1 MSAPKLVLLCSLS
14 SVAWVGCAGGAG
26 PAAGDGAADGA
37 DGADG
42 ATDGAD
48 GGTDSADSGTAV
60 DWQSLPD
67 ACVGTGPDGTDPFT
81 LVGSVKNTESGAPG
95 GWFTEILDLT
105 ALPDRGRVITAGQG
119 GVVVFD
125 VTDPTAPVT
134 GDHIAAGDRSFERYY
149 HVVPAEGDLAW
160 ATHRDVGFDVL
171 DLSDASNLT
180 KLESFAEKGYEGLA
194 RSGDWLYVASTEG
207 FVDVW
212 SVADPAAPIWR
223 SRVEGLARP
232 WDVAVAGEVA
242 YVADGEAGIVALSLA
257 DPAAPVVVSTAPS
270 AGFPIRLVADA
281 DALYVASGAGGLE
294 IFDLSDPLAPA
305 ALAQVDVGGSAQD
318 LTVHDGLVAVTTQEA
333 VVVLDIG
340 RAGSPA
346 APLPFAYEETEQY
359 AMAID
364 ARDGTWAVGDWNI
377 LGLWDMGD
385 GPAPALDLGLDIVT
399 FLDGAETLEVG
410 ITNRGGAALDL
421 AGVELPD
428 GLTAQVSQVA
438 IAPGDTARLALTW
451 DGVTSLE
458 GQKGCIASDDP
469 GRPTLQF
476 AVTSGAD
483 GEGRVI
489 GMAAP
494 DFALRDLDGTTH
506 RLSEQLGHPVVLAYF
521 ATW

>member
-1 MSAPKLVLLCSLS
+1 MRLSKLLLLCSLS
-14 SVAWVGCAGGAG
+14 ACGDD
-26 PAAGDGAADGA
+26 PAATPGDGA
-37 DGADG
+37 DGT
-42 ATDGAD
+42 TDGAD
-48 GGTDSADSGTAV
+48 GTTDGVDGGSGGSDSGEPV
-60 DWQSLPD
+60 DWQTLPN
-67 ACVGTGPDGTDPFT
+67 ACVGAGPDGSDPFT

-105 ALPDRGRVITAGQG
+105 ALPDDGRVVTAGQG

-125 VTDPTAPVT
+125 ITDPTDPVT

-149 HVVPAEGDLAW
+149 HVLSAEDGLAW
-160 ATHRDVGFDVL
+160 ATHRDVGLDVL
-171 DLSDASNLT
+171 DLTDTGALA
-180 KLESFAEKGYEGLA
+180 KLESFGEKGYEGLA
-194 RSGDWLYVASTEG
+194 RAGDWLYVASTEG

-212 SVADPAAPIWR
+212 QVDDPAAPVWR

-232 WDVAVAGEVA
+232 WDVAVAGDVA
-242 YVADGEAGIVALSLA
+242 YVADGEAGVVALSLA
-257 DPAAPVVVSTAPS
+257 DPAAPVVVGTAPS
-270 AGFPIRLVADA
+270 AGFPIRLVAA
-281 DALYVASGAGGLE
+281 GGALYVASGAGGLE
-294 IFDLSDPLAPA
+294 IYDLADPLAPSP
-305 ALAQVDVGGSAQD
+305 LAQVDVGGSAQD

-340 RAGSPA
+340 RTGRPA
-346 APLPFAYEETEQY
+346 DPLPFAYEETEQY

-364 ARDGTWAVGDWNI
+364 ATGDTWAVGDWNI

-399 FLDGAETLEVG
+399 FLDGAETLEVSV
-410 ITNRGGAALDL
+410 TNRGGATLDL

-438 IAPGDTARLALTW
+438 IAPGDSARLALTW

-494 DFALRDLDGTTH
+494 DFSLRDLDGTTH